1 MLTRHSVKLSALNNF
16 IKHKNVKAPLV
27 LLALAVLSG
36 GLSCGKRKPPLPPA
50 GRVIQRTEATGFQ
63 RGNQVILS
71 WKMPARN
78 AADNNVQNIKR
89 VDIYRLA
96 EPLSSPLTLSEEEF
110 ATRSVLIATVPI
122 TDVDFG
128 LKTLSYADTLELA
141 GQPSR
146 LRYAIRFVNASGQKA
161 SFSNFLLIEPAAK
174 VAGTPTSLSAAVSQD
189 AISLAWETP
198 QANADGTTPVNL
210 LGYNVYRSEAKT
222 EAGKILNKTPITEIK
237 FPDRFF
243 EFDKEYFYF
252 VRAVSVGTGGV
263 PIESS
268 ESNIVTV
275 KPKDTFA
282 PSAPASITLA
292 ATPTTISIF
301 FPTNPENDVTG
312 YKIYRSEDPALDKA
326 KWKLLT
332 LNLLETNTFQDS
344 EVTSGKT
351 YYYYLTATDKFGNVS
366 EPSEVVSE
374 TIQ

>member
-1 MLTRHSVKLSALNNF
+1 
-16 IKHKNVKAPLV
+16 
-27 LLALAVLSG
+27 
-36 GLSCGKRKPPLPPA
+36 
-50 GRVIQRTEATGFQ
+50 
-63 RGNQVILS
+63 
-71 WKMPARN
+71 
-78 AADNNVQNIKR
+78 
-89 VDIYRLA
+89 
-96 EPLSSPLTLSEEEF
+96 
-110 ATRSVLIATVPI
+110 
-122 TDVDFG
+122 
-128 LKTLSYADTLELA
+128 
-141 GQPSR
+141 
-146 LRYAIRFVNASGQKA
+146 
-161 SFSNFLLIEPAAK
+161 
-174 VAGTPTSLSAAVSQD
+174 
-189 AISLAWETP
+189 
-198 QANADGTTPVNL
+198 L

-312 YKIYRSEDPALDKA
+312 YKIYRSDDPAIDKA

-351 YYYYLTATDKFGNVS
+351 YYYYLTATDKFANVS